1 MRLLFIIDKHDYDI
15 NGQAFVRSS
24 ARSIIIKN
32 NKIAMIHSI
41 RYDYYKFPGGGIEPL
56 ESREEA
62 LIRETLEESGLRII
76 PSSIRE
82 YGYVQVIQKR
92 RIDDIFIQDN
102 YYYLCDVREGIE
114 KQKLDKY
121 EDIEEFT
128 LDFVYVDQAIM
139 KNRNNKNNPKLLNM
153 LERETRVLELLKKEG
168 HVKG

>member
-15 NGQAFVRSS
+15 NGQAFVRSA

-82 YGYVQVIQKR
+82 YGYVQVIQKG